1 MSVTL
6 RWLPNSWIEIM
17 ADDAVVH
24 IDPAASPSVPMDPPD
39 DLEPADLVLI
49 THHHRDH
56 CDAATL
62 ALVAEPDTPVFA
74 SARCAAALDRGST
87 AVKPGDEF
95 DVAGVHVEVV
105 PAYNTADGSSTE
117 KAHVKG
123 EGVGY
128 IVTIDDMRIY
138 HAGDTDLIPEM
149 RQLKDI
155 DIALL
160 PVGGT
165 FTMNA
170 DEAARA
176 ALTFEPALAI
186 PIHSRDTD
194 PSAFARRLEDSD
206 VDVMVLE
213 PGESVDI
220 EAEDEE

>member
-17 ADDAVVH
+17 APEAVVH
-24 IDPAASPSVPMDPPD
+24 IDPSRSSSVPVDLPD

-56 CDAATL
+56 CDSATL
-62 ALVAEPDTPVFA
+62 ALIAEPDTPVYA
-74 SARCAAALDRGST
+74 SELCAASLDRDSI
-87 AVKPGDEF
+87 AVKAGDEF

-105 PAYNTADGSSTE
+105 PAYNTAEGSSTE
-117 KAHVKG
+117 KAHIQG

-138 HAGDTDLIPEM
+138 HAGDTDLVPEM
-149 RQLKDI
+149 RHIKDI

-165 FTMNA
+165 YTMNA
-170 DEAARA
+170 EEAARA
-176 ALTFEPALAI
+176 ALTIEPALAI
-186 PIHSRDTD
+186 PIHNRDTD
-194 PSAFARRLEDSD
+194 PAAFASRLEDSD
-206 VDVMVLE
+206 VDVMVLA

-220 EAEDEE
+220 EVEDEE

>member
-17 ADDAVVH
+17 APEAVVH
-24 IDPAASPSVPMDPPD
+24 IDPAVSPSVPVELPD

-56 CDAATL
+56 CDSATL
-62 ALVAEPDTPVFA
+62 ARVAGPGTPVYA
-74 SARCAAALDRGST
+74 SALCAASLDREAT
-87 AVKPGDEF
+87 AVKAGDEF

-105 PAYNTADGSSTE
+105 PAYNTPEGSSTD
-117 KAHVKG
+117 KAHVQG
-123 EGVGY
+123 EGVGF
-128 IVTIDDMRIY
+128 IITIDDMRIY
-138 HAGDTDLIPEM
+138 HAGDTDLVPEM
-149 RQLKDI
+149 RHIEDI

-160 PVGGT
+160 PIGGT

-170 DEAARA
+170 EEAARA
-176 ALTFEPALAI
+176 ALTIEPALAI

-194 PSAFARRLEDSD
+194 PGAFAMRLEDSD
-206 VDVMVLE
+206 VDVMVLS

-220 EAEDEE
+220 EVEDDE